1 MNPITYSKVN
11 NKSTMMMIFITQI
24 LIVVVFLLGMLV
36 LSKGVIELKND
47 SFQLFENL
55 NKQLVKKKGG

>member
-1 MNPITYSKVN
+1 
-11 NKSTMMMIFITQI
+11 MMIFITQI

>member
-1 MNPITYSKVN
+1 
-11 NKSTMMMIFITQI
+11 MMIFITQI

-55 NKQLVKKKGG
+55 NKQLVKKKEDNCREFIDRYTEFEED